1 MAINRTW
8 RDWQDDGESQDSKP
22 NIPSDEGEPGN
33 SMDGPAN
40 KTQEASQQSNI
51 VNFYTGTN
59 SQGIP
64 TSPLPPVNMDME
76 IKPITSFHEDVGGF
90 TRESL
95 SWRDEHWDMN
105 RRMRLDE
112 GVAEWELNKDTT
124 DPAFIIKHIKK
135 KRLNNAI
142 ANVFAK
148 IAEDLTGEPVPGD
161 DEWYMEDLLYRSC
174 TRKPINKCKVD
185 YEKERLV
192 LVLDNSPSCS
202 RQATFFSGIA
212 TAALKLND
220 VEIYAAPNA
229 RMTAWMNP
237 KTSRYEDLPLED
249 TCDYISH
256 HADIYSMEWRLGHW
270 MRWKSR
276 VVVFFGDA
284 DGIEVLCNASRHVRK
299 LYWFNCLD
307 PSYGLDDEDI
317 YDVELY
323 LHNSL
328 GSDRTDAM
336 PWSEAFIGKM
346 YQCQD
351 EDDFMDLIRKVR
363 I

>member
-40 KTQEASQQSNI
+40 NMQEGFQPTN
-51 VNFYTGTN
+51 GTP
-59 SQGIP
+59 QGIP
-64 TSPLPPVNMDME
+64 VPTSLNMNMDME
-76 IKPITSFHEDVGGF
+76 IKPITSFYSPSSDDDFDRDMVGFG
-90 TRESL
+90 
-95 SWRDEHWDMN
+95 DDHWQMN
-105 RRMRLDE
+105 RRMRMDE
-112 GVAEWELNKDTT
+112 DETEWELNRDTT
-124 DPAFIIKHIKK
+124 DPAFIIEHVKK

-249 TCDYISH
+249 TCDYITH
-256 HADIYSMEWRLGHW
+256 HAGLYSMEYALGHW
-270 MRWKSR
+270 LRWKSR

-307 PSYGLDDEDI
+307 PRYDLDDDV

>member
-40 KTQEASQQSNI
+40 NMQEGFQPTN
-51 VNFYTGTN
+51 GTP
-59 SQGIP
+59 QGIP
-64 TSPLPPVNMDME
+64 MPTSSNMNMDME
-76 IKPITSFHEDVGGF
+76 IKPITSFYSPGAGYDNFDRDMVGFG
-90 TRESL
+90 
-95 SWRDEHWDMN
+95 DDHWQMN

-112 GVAEWELNKDTT
+112 DTTEWELNKETT
-124 DPAFIIKHIKK
+124 DPDFIIKHVKK

-185 YEKERLV
+185 YERERLV
-192 LVLDNSPSCS
+192 LVLDNSPSCR
-202 RQATFFSGIA
+202 RQATFFSSIA

-229 RMTAWMNP
+229 RMAAWMNP

-256 HADIYSMEWRLGHW
+256 HAGLYSMEYALGHW
-270 MRWKSR
+270 LRWKNR

-307 PSYGLDDEDI
+307 PRYDLDEDV

-328 GSDRTDAM
+328 GSDRTNAM
-336 PWSEAFIGKM
+336 PYSEAFIGKM

>member
-40 KTQEASQQSNI
+40 NMQEGFQPTN
-51 VNFYTGTN
+51 GTP
-59 SQGIP
+59 QGIP
-64 TSPLPPVNMDME
+64 MPTSSNMNMDME
-76 IKPITSFHEDVGGF
+76 IKPITSFYSPGAGYDNFDRDMVGFG
-90 TRESL
+90 
-95 SWRDEHWDMN
+95 DDHWQMN

-112 GVAEWELNKDTT
+112 DTTEWELNKETT
-124 DPAFIIKHIKK
+124 DPDFIIKHVKK

-185 YEKERLV
+185 YERERLV
-192 LVLDNSPSCS
+192 LVLDNSPSCR
-202 RQATFFSGIA
+202 RQATFFSSIA

-229 RMTAWMNP
+229 RMAAWMNP

-256 HADIYSMEWRLGHW
+256 HAGLYSMEYALGHW
-270 MRWKSR
+270 LRWKNR

-307 PSYGLDDEDI
+307 PRYDLDEDV

-336 PWSEAFIGKM
+336 PYSEAFIGKM
-346 YQCQD
+346 YNCQD

>member
-1 MAINRTW
+1 MAINRKW

-40 KTQEASQQSNI
+40 NMQEGFQPTN
-51 VNFYTGTN
+51 GTP
-59 SQGIP
+59 QGIP
-64 TSPLPPVNMDME
+64 VPTSLNMNMDME
-76 IKPITSFHEDVGGF
+76 IKPITSFYSPSADDDFDRDMVGFG
-90 TRESL
+90 
-95 SWRDEHWDMN
+95 DDHWQMN

-124 DPAFIIKHIKK
+124 DPAFIIEHVKK

-185 YEKERLV
+185 YERERLV
-192 LVLDNSPSCS
+192 LVLDNSPSCR
-202 RQATFFSGIA
+202 RQATFFSSIA

-229 RMTAWMNP
+229 RMAAWMNP

-249 TCDYISH
+249 TCDYITY
-256 HADIYSMEWRLGHW
+256 HAGLYSMEYALGHW
-270 MRWKSR
+270 LRWKSR

-307 PSYGLDDEDI
+307 PSYDLDDDV

>member
-40 KTQEASQQSNI
+40 NMQEGFQPTN
-51 VNFYTGTN
+51 GTP
-59 SQGIP
+59 QGIP
-64 TSPLPPVNMDME
+64 MPTSSNMNMDME
-76 IKPITSFHEDVGGF
+76 IKPITSFYSPGAGYDNFDRDMVGFG
-90 TRESL
+90 
-95 SWRDEHWDMN
+95 DDHWQMN

-112 GVAEWELNKDTT
+112 DTTEWELNKETT
-124 DPAFIIKHIKK
+124 DPDFIIKHVKK

-185 YEKERLV
+185 YERERLV
-192 LVLDNSPSCS
+192 LVLDNSPSCR
-202 RQATFFSGIA
+202 RQATFFSSIA

-229 RMTAWMNP
+229 RMAAWMNP

-256 HADIYSMEWRLGHW
+256 HAGLYSMEYALGHW
-270 MRWKSR
+270 LRWKNR

-307 PSYGLDDEDI
+307 TSYDLDDDV

-336 PWSEAFIGKM
+336 PYSEAFTGKM

>member
-40 KTQEASQQSNI
+40 NMQEGFQPTN
-51 VNFYTGTN
+51 GTP
-59 SQGIP
+59 QGIP
-64 TSPLPPVNMDME
+64 VPTSLNMNMDME
-76 IKPITSFHEDVGGF
+76 IKPITSFYSPGAGYDDFDRDMVGFG
-90 TRESL
+90 
-95 SWRDEHWDMN
+95 DDHWQMN
-105 RRMRLDE
+105 RRMRMDE
-112 GVAEWELNKDTT
+112 DETEWELNKDTT
-124 DPAFIIKHIKK
+124 DPAFIIKHVKK

-174 TRKPINKCKVD
+174 THKPINKCKVD
-185 YEKERLV
+185 YERERLV
-192 LVLDNSPSCS
+192 LVLDNSPSCR
-202 RQATFFSGIA
+202 RQATFFSSIA

-229 RMTAWMNP
+229 RMSAWMNP

-249 TCDYISH
+249 TCDYITH
-256 HADIYSMEWRLGHW
+256 HAGLYSMEYALGHW
-270 MRWKSR
+270 LRWKNR

-307 PSYGLDDEDI
+307 PRYDLDEDV

-328 GSDRTDAM
+328 GSDRTNAM
-336 PWSEAFIGKM
+336 PYSEAFIGKM

>member
-33 SMDGPAN
+33 SMDGPASE
-40 KTQEASQQSNI
+40 TQAGSVKVS
-51 VNFYTGTN
+51 
-59 SQGIP
+59 IP
-64 TSPLPPVNMDME
+64 KGMSGLLTPQNLDME
-76 IKPITSFHEDVGGF
+76 IKPITSFYSTGHNDDFGSDMVGFNDAHG
-90 TRESL
+90 
-95 SWRDEHWDMN
+95 HMN
-105 RRMRLDE
+105 RRMSLDE
-112 GVAEWELNKDTT
+112 DKTEWELNKDTT
-124 DPAFIIKHIKK
+124 DPDFIIKHVKK

-148 IAEDLTGEPVPGD
+148 IAEDLTGEPVPGE

-185 YEKERLV
+185 YERERLV
-192 LVLDNSPSCS
+192 LVLDNSPSCR
-202 RQATFFSGIA
+202 RQATFFSSIA

-229 RMTAWMNP
+229 RMAAWMNP

-249 TCDYISH
+249 TCDYITH
-256 HADIYSMEWRLGHW
+256 HAGLYSMEYALGHW
-270 MRWKSR
+270 LRWKSR

-307 PSYGLDDEDI
+307 PSYDLDDEV